1 MGKSWELTDDQ
12 KKEIQ
17 EQQAEIGAQ
26 YDPETGRK
34 KGETENTGDNEDV
47 EGMEDVE
54 DVEASRNSR
63 ERIDDDDNIR

>member
-1 MGKSWELTDDQ
+1 MPRSWELTEDQ

-17 EQQAEIGAQ
+17 EQQREIGAQ

-47 EGMEDVE
+47 EGVE
-54 DVEASRNSR
+54 SVEGPNRSRN
-63 ERIDDDDNIR
+63 DDDESIR

>member
-1 MGKSWELTDDQ
+1 MGKSWELTEDQ
-12 KKEIQ
+12 KKEIR

-47 EGMEDVE
+47 EATENVE
-54 DVEASRNSR
+54 HGKNR
-63 ERIDDDDNIR
+63 EIEDDNIR

>member
-1 MGKSWELTDDQ
+1 MGKSWELTEDQ

-17 EQQAEIGAQ
+17 ELQAEIGAE
-26 YDPETGRK
+26 YDAETGRK

-54 DVEASRNSR
+54 ASRNNR

>member
-1 MGKSWELTDDQ
+1 MGKSWELTEDQ

-54 DVEASRNSR
+54 ASRNSR

>member
-1 MGKSWELTDDQ
+1 MARSWELTDDQ

-17 EQQAEIGAQ
+17 EKQAEIGAE

-47 EGMEDVE
+47 EGI
-54 DVEASRNSR
+54 EARNSR
-63 ERIDDDDNIR
+63 NRVDDDENIR

>member
-1 MGKSWELTDDQ
+1 MGKSWELTEDQ

-34 KGETENTGDNEDV
+34 KGETKTVILIKVQFYYFRHSVMKQGKGPD
-47 EGMEDVE
+47 
-54 DVEASRNSR
+54 SRQIIL
-63 ERIDDDDNIR
+63 E

>member
-1 MGKSWELTDDQ
+1 MPRSWELTEDQ

-17 EQQAEIGAQ
+17 EQQREIGAQ

-47 EGMEDVE
+47 EGVE
-54 DVEASRNSR
+54 SVEGPNRNR
-63 ERIDDDDNIR
+63 NDDDENIR

>member
-17 EQQAEIGAQ
+17 EKQAEIGAE

-47 EGMEDVE
+47 EGI
-54 DVEASRNSR
+54 EARNGR
-63 ERIDDDDNIR
+63 NRVDGDENIR

>member
-1 MGKSWELTDDQ
+1 MGKSWELTEDQ

-26 YDPETGRK
+26 YDPETRRK

-54 DVEASRNSR
+54 ASRNSR